1 MSREHGQKFSS
12 EFCESDRQVRV
23 GDGLDSPIATTD
35 NESGLL
41 SERSAR
47 VNVPPTRT
55 RKHAT
60 KFCYGTA
67 AQKCIDSAQE
77 PNRKNQPAISQVAR
91 YLTRCPEDA
100 SADCVSDTNSKA
112 KANAQYAE
120 QVAAATAWAESKE
133 ATQGVSRFISRGRL
147 RKDFLS
153 GGHWGGS
160 IAREVRIGSTLD
172 SLRLRKKP
180 RQCSWSDPCR
190 NMRII
195 LVLPRDTE
203 LS

>member
-1 MSREHGQKFSS
+1 MSCEQGQKFSS
-12 EFCESDRQVRV
+12 EFCESDGKVCV

-47 VNVPPTRT
+47 VYVPPTRT

-60 KFCYGTA
+60 KLCYGTA

-91 YLTRCPEDA
+91 YLTRCTEDA
-100 SADCVSDTNSKA
+100 SADRVSDTNSKA
-112 KANAQYAE
+112 KANAKYAE
-120 QVAAATAWAESKE
+120 QVAAATPYAESKE
-133 ATQGVSRFISRGRL
+133 ATQGMLRFIACGRL
-147 RKDFLS
+147 WKDFLS

-160 IAREVRIGSTLD
+160 IAREARIKS
-172 SLRLRKKP
+172 RLTDRAH
-180 RQCSWSDPCR
+180 
-190 NMRII
+190 
-195 LVLPRDTE
+195 E
-203 LS
+203 